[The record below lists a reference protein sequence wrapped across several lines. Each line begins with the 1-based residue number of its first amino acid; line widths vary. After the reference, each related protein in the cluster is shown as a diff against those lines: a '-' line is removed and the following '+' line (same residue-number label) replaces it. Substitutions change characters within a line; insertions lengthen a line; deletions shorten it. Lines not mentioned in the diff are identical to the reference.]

1 MNGVMDQ
8 IAADRQI
15 LKRCISGEK
24 RALEEFV
31 IRFSNPVYKCIQFT
45 LKAKQIPFS
54 RQDLE
59 DLHNT
64 VFLNLFDKRC
74 KKLRQYKGKNGCSVF
89 SWIRLITVRTVID
102 YIRKAGRDVIV
113 QHKEAFSLDN
123 LPDLIHD
130 GFEPLTRLEA
140 AEQKYLLLK
149 GLESLMPRDRLF
161 LQLHCL
167 HGISIRKVAK
177 MLQLS
182 ENNVY
187 SLKHRAI
194 SRLKIKITGYLK
206 NLQ

>member
-1 MNGVMDQ
+1 MNGVMDH

-24 RALEEFV
+24 RAQEEFV
-31 IRFSNPVYKCIQFT
+31 MRFSNPVYQCIQFT

-102 YIRKAGRDVIV
+102 YIRKAG
-113 QHKEAFSLDN
+113 LDDAGN
-123 LPDLIHD
+123 
-130 GFEPLTRLEA
+130 FR
-140 AEQKYLLLK
+140 
-149 GLESLMPRDRLF
+149 
-161 LQLHCL
+161 LQLMDGGTKNYRVDDCSEAQ
-167 HGISIRKVAK
+167 IKNVIE
-177 MLQLS
+177 MLQKRGVPVEKL
-182 ENNVY
+182 
-187 SLKHRAI
+187 
-194 SRLKIKITGYLK
+194 G
-206 NLQ
+206 